1 MADGIVY
8 NHDVAGIHRRINR
21 FISELTLSASSNI
34 SMTNDHDQARLQT
47 YLDAIRTYRDWVVD
61 QPLLDL
67 PETNQRT
74 IQLDANPAQQ
84 TVENE
89 SIVDVIRMLELARDE
104 IVNSQSARHASGLI
118 PFDEARLTALVEKIQ
133 AFLDNYIAIATPLD
147 LPESSP
153 MRGISGPGR
162 TGV

>member
-21 FISELTLSASSNI
+21 FIEELLKSASSNI
-34 SMTNDHDQARLQT
+34 SMTNAHDQTRLQT
-47 YLDAIRTYRDWVVD
+47 YLDAIRTYRDWVVA

-67 PETNQRT
+67 PETNQRAIT
-74 IQLDANPAQQ
+74 LDTDPPEQI
-84 TVENE
+84 VENE
-89 SIVDVIRMLELARDE
+89 SVVDVVRMLQLARDE
-104 IVNSQSARHASGLI
+104 IINSQSARHASGLI
-118 PFDEARLTALVEKIQ
+118 AFDEARLTALVDKIHN
-133 AFLDNYIAIATPLD
+133 FLADYIAVATPLD